1 VITEQPSTSLDGLLH
16 GAGQHLRAPHRLLRQ
31 RQPSPLDALLEH
43 STGVPTIKQG
53 AMRPWAELLIRAYW
67 ACGGQTD
74 TCTARRAL
82 ELVVA
87 SFVASMSAL
96 EIFDDLVDG
105 DEPVGGRQ
113 APNLALALLGESTGL
128 LARLPSTRVASILA
142 CWGDS
147 WARCAAAQAQDVA
160 CATERNLTVE
170 QAVVVA
176 EGSGAFTR
184 WAVEAGAVMAGAGT
198 HLRAPLVAFG
208 RHLGTAEKLLHDIHD
223 LWPGP
228 HPSHD
233 LHRPSCSLALAV
245 ARQHNLVTSAPCMES
260 DDAMPRRQ
268 LLECGALHYAWA
280 YADWYRLQAGD
291 ALERFAQAGG
301 DPALLIPVLALPDEV
316 RAVRV
321 EEADRAR
328 SFSCGASP

>member
-1 VITEQPSTSLDGLLH
+1 LIAEQPSTALAGLLH
-16 GAGQHLRAPHRLLRQ
+16 GAGQRLRAPHRLLRQ
-31 RQPSPLDALLEH
+31 RQPSPLDALLER
-43 STGVPTIKQG
+43 STGGPTAEQG

-67 ACGGQTD
+67 VCGGQTD
-74 TCTARRAL
+74 TCAARRAL

-87 SFVASMSAL
+87 SFVAGMSAL

-113 APNLALALLGESTGL
+113 APNLALALLGESTAL
-128 LARLPSTRVASILA
+128 LARLPSTRVASMLA
-142 CWGDS
+142 CWGKS
-147 WARCAAAQAQDVA
+147 WARCAAAQAQDMA
-160 CATERNLTVE
+160 CATEHNLTVE

-184 WAVEAGAVMAGAGT
+184 WAVEAGAVMAEAGT

-208 RHLGTAEKLLHDIHD
+208 QHLGTAEKLLHDIHD

-245 ARQHNLVTSAPCMES
+245 ARQHNLVTRTSCMES
-260 DDAMPRRQ
+260 DDAMLRRQ
-268 LLECGALHYAWA
+268 LLESGALHYAWA
-280 YADWYRLQAGD
+280 YADWYRLQAAD
-291 ALERFAQAGG
+291 ALDRFAQAGG
-301 DPALLIPVLALPDEV
+301 DPTPLVPVLALPPEV
-316 RAVRV
+316 RAIRTRTAGV
-321 EEADRAR
+321 
-328 SFSCGASP
+328 